1 MRSFFPTI
9 RSFNKYL
16 FNKYY
21 VPDNVSNARNP
32 AVNKTDVVH
41 ALIEEIDNK

>member
-1 MRSFFPTI
+1 MHSFFPTI

-16 FNKYY
+16 LNNYY

-32 AVNKTDVVH
+32 AVNKADMVH
-41 ALIEEIDNK
+41 AFIEEIDNK